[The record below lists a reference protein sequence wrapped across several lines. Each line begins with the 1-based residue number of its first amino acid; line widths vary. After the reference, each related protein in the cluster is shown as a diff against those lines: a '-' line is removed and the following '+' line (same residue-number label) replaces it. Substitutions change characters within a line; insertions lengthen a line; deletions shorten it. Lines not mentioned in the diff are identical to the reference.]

1 MQATALYEAN
11 GGKAQKKSALG
22 RMPAA
27 GTQSFGNST
36 HLE

>member
-1 MQATALYEAN
+1 LYAGIHGE
-11 GGKAQKKSALG
+11 AQKKSALG
-22 RMPAA
+22 RMLAA